1 MTIQASAEIVE
12 MKIKGSGVV
21 AFARMRIAD
30 VETVE
35 SLRSIL
41 NGNDHG
47 ASLTAVATLATIA
60 HAAWLDGLIAEK
72 ACGNAKVMGSAK
84 SAAIEVAE
92 TIADSAFSHDGNI
105 DQDVMTA
112 FEKYAKPIRQV
123 WNALSTLGLL
133 GQGKFDIA
141 KRDKTLLVE
150 RFVCEFHMYLS
161 EELKG
166 RGLI

>member
-1 MTIQASAEIVE
+1 MIQANAEKVE
-12 MKIKGSGVV
+12 TKINESGVV
-21 AFARMRIAD
+21 AFAKLHIAD

-35 SLRSIL
+35 RLRSIL

-47 ASLTAVATLATIA
+47 ASLTAVATLATMA
-60 HAAWLDGLIAEK
+60 HSAWIDGLITDTARES
-72 ACGNAKVMGSAK
+72 AKTMGSAK

-92 TIADSAFSHDGNI
+92 TIADSAFKHDGEI
-105 DQDVMTA
+105 DNDVMAA
-112 FEKYAKPIRQV
+112 FERYAKPIRQV
-123 WNALSTLGLL
+123 SNSISTLGLL

-150 RFVCEFHMYLS
+150 RFVCEFHRHLS

>member
-1 MTIQASAEIVE
+1 MIQANED
-12 MKIKGSGVV
+12 KINDKINGSGVV
-21 AFARMRIAD
+21 AFAKMHSAD

-35 SLRSIL
+35 AFRSIL

-47 ASLTAVATLATIA
+47 ASLTAVATLATMA
-60 HAAWLDGLIAEK
+60 HSAWIDGLITDT
-72 ACGNAKVMGSAK
+72 AKESAKTMGSAK

-92 TIADSAFSHDGNI
+92 TIADSAFRHDGSI
-105 DQDVMTA
+105 DEDVSSA
-112 FEKYAKPIRQV
+112 FERYAKPIRQV
-123 WNALSTLGLL
+123 SNAISTLGLL

-150 RFVCEFHMYLS
+150 RFVCEFHRHLS